1 MNIQTFLNDWH
12 FMRFVRLAL
21 GVYIGIQAY
30 QTQSILSGLLAGF
43 LLYQVFTN
51 SGCGGANGCALP
63 LKKKNN
69 DTAEDVE
76 YEEITTK

>member
-1 MNIQTFLNDWH
+1 
-12 FMRFVRLAL
+12 MRFVHLTL
-21 GVYIGIQAY
+21 GVYIGIQTY

-51 SGCGGANGCALP
+51 SGCGGAYGCALP

>member
-1 MNIQTFLNDWH
+1 MNTQNLLEDWH

-21 GVYIGIQAY
+21 GTYIAVQAY
-30 QTQSILSGLLAGF
+30 QTHSILSGLIAGF
-43 LLYQVFTN
+43 LLYQVITN

-63 LKKKNN
+63 FKKKNN
-69 DTAEDVE
+69 DTVEEVE